1 MLKIR
6 LQRTGRKNVPT
17 FRIVLTDSKNS
28 TKSGKF
34 IEVLGNH
41 DPRGDKGDVKADKV
55 KYWMSQGAQ
64 LTGTLHNLFI
74 KKGIIKGEKVNKL
87 PKNIPAKAPEP
98 VIAEKPATST
108 EEPVSSV
115 IPAEAGS
122 QESFSAEKS
131 PDHDSTRQSPS
142 LQSGPTPTSQSEE
155 SSVISEEVSAIEE
168 TPAVEKTAE

>member
-34 IEVLGNH
+34 LEVLGNH
-41 DPRGDKGDVKADKV
+41 DPRGDKGDVKADRV

-87 PKNIPAKAPEP
+87 PKNIPVK
-98 VIAEKPATST
+98 K
-108 EEPVSSV
+108 EEPEVKEV
-115 IPAEAGS
+115 VAPAPKMEEAP
-122 QESFSAEKS
+122 AMA
-131 PDHDSTRQSPS
+131 
-142 LQSGPTPTSQSEE
+142 EE
-155 SSVISEEVSAIEE
+155 SVSEAVEE
-168 TPAVEKTAE
+168 TPAVEEAPVAEVPAVEESPAVEEKAAE

>member
-41 DPRGDKGDVKADKV
+41 DPRGDKGEVKADRV

-87 PKNIPAKAPEP
+87 PKNVPQKKE
-98 VIAEKPATST
+98 
-108 EEPVSSV
+108 
-115 IPAEAGS
+115 
-122 QESFSAEKS
+122 
-131 PDHDSTRQSPS
+131 
-142 LQSGPTPTSQSEE
+142 
-155 SSVISEEVSAIEE
+155 EEVVAPAPKKEE
-168 TPAVEKTAE
+168 VAPAPKKEEAEVAEEVAEEVTPAAVEVVEEVAPVVETEVKE

>member
-41 DPRGDKGDVKADKV
+41 DPRGDKGEVKADKV

-87 PKNIPAKAPEP
+87 PKNTPPKKEEVVPEATKKEEAVATKKEEAEAIEEAADKAPE
-98 VIAEKPATST
+98 IT
-108 EEPVSSV
+108 EVV
-115 IPAEAGS
+115 
-122 QESFSAEKS
+122 
-131 PDHDSTRQSPS
+131 
-142 LQSGPTPTSQSEE
+142 
-155 SSVISEEVSAIEE
+155 EEVVVAPE
-168 TPAVEKTAE
+168 VESIPQE

>member
-17 FRIVLTDSKNS
+17 FRIVLTDSKNG

-41 DPRGDKGDVKADKV
+41 DPRGDKGDVKADRV
-55 KYWMSQGAQ
+55 KYWMTQGAQ

-87 PKNIPAKAPEP
+87 PKNVPPKKEEEAPVAPKKAEAEAPKKDEAEAVEEEVVAEEAPVVEAPE
-98 VIAEKPATST
+98 VAEVV
-108 EEPVSSV
+108 EEK
-115 IPAEAGS
+115 
-122 QESFSAEKS
+122 SAE
-131 PDHDSTRQSPS
+131 
-142 LQSGPTPTSQSEE
+142 
-155 SSVISEEVSAIEE
+155 
-168 TPAVEKTAE
+168 

>member
-41 DPRGDKGDVKADKV
+41 DPRGDKGDVKADRV

-87 PKNIPAKAPEP
+87 PKNVPQK
-98 VIAEKPATST
+98 K
-108 EEPVSSV
+108 
-115 IPAEAGS
+115 
-122 QESFSAEKS
+122 
-131 PDHDSTRQSPS
+131 
-142 LQSGPTPTSQSEE
+142 
-155 SSVISEEVSAIEE
+155 EEVVEAPKATPAPVATPVAEE
-168 TPAVEKTAE
+168 AAVVETAETVEEVAPAVEAEVVAE

>member
-41 DPRGDKGDVKADKV
+41 DPRGDKGDVKADRV

-74 KKGIIKGEKVNKL
+74 KKGIIKGDKVNKL
-87 PKNIPAKAPEP
+87 PKNVPQKKE
-98 VIAEKPATST
+98 
-108 EEPVSSV
+108 
-115 IPAEAGS
+115 
-122 QESFSAEKS
+122 
-131 PDHDSTRQSPS
+131 
-142 LQSGPTPTSQSEE
+142 
-155 SSVISEEVSAIEE
+155 EEVVAPKKEVVAPAPVKEE
-168 TPAVEKTAE
+168 APAHEAKEEVVPEVVVEEVAPVVEA

>member
-41 DPRGDKGDVKADKV
+41 DPRGDKGEVKADKV

-74 KKGIIKGEKVNKL
+74 KKGIIKGDKVNKL
-87 PKNIPAKAPEP
+87 PKNVPQKKE
-98 VIAEKPATST
+98 
-108 EEPVSSV
+108 
-115 IPAEAGS
+115 
-122 QESFSAEKS
+122 
-131 PDHDSTRQSPS
+131 
-142 LQSGPTPTSQSEE
+142 
-155 SSVISEEVSAIEE
+155 EEVVVAPKKEE
-168 TPAVEKTAE
+168 TPATVKEEALVVEEVAPEAAPAVEEVVEEVAPVAETEAEVK

>member
-41 DPRGDKGDVKADKV
+41 DPRGDKGEVKADRV
-55 KYWMSQGAQ
+55 KYWMTQGAQ
-64 LTGTLHNLFI
+64 LSGTLHNLFI

-87 PKNIPAKAPEP
+87 PKNTPPKKEEEVVAPAPK
-98 VIAEKPATST
+98 K
-108 EEPVSSV
+108 EED
-115 IPAEAGS
+115 
-122 QESFSAEKS
+122 SAEEAS
-131 PDHDSTRQSPS
+131 PEIVEEAPVVESEVVEQSS
-142 LQSGPTPTSQSEE
+142 LPDKEAP
-155 SSVISEEVSAIEE
+155 VDEV
-168 TPAVEKTAE
+168 PAVEDTPVEEKVEEAN

>member
-41 DPRGDKGDVKADKV
+41 DPRGDKGEVKADKV

-87 PKNIPAKAPEP
+87 PKNTPPKKEEVVPEATKKEEAVATKKEEAEAIEEAADKAPE
-98 VIAEKPATST
+98 IT
-108 EEPVSSV
+108 EVVEEIVVAPEVES
-115 IPAEAGS
+115 IP
-122 QESFSAEKS
+122 QE
-131 PDHDSTRQSPS
+131 
-142 LQSGPTPTSQSEE
+142 
-155 SSVISEEVSAIEE
+155 
-168 TPAVEKTAE
+168 

>member
-41 DPRGDKGDVKADKV
+41 DPRGDKGEVKADRV
-55 KYWMSQGAQ
+55 KHWMSQGAQ

-87 PKNIPAKAPEP
+87 PKNTPPKKEPEVVEQSSLPGKEEAPVVEEVVAKAPA
-98 VIAEKPATST
+98 V
-108 EEPVSSV
+108 
-115 IPAEAGS
+115 
-122 QESFSAEKS
+122 
-131 PDHDSTRQSPS
+131 
-142 LQSGPTPTSQSEE
+142 
-155 SSVISEEVSAIEE
+155 EEVVAEVAPEVSE
-168 TPAVEKTAE
+168 AVEAEVKES

>member
-17 FRIVLTDSKNS
+17 FRIVLTDSKNA

-41 DPRGDKGDVKADKV
+41 DPRGDKGEVKSDRV

-74 KKGIIKGEKVNKL
+74 KKGIIKGDKVNKL
-87 PKNIPAKAPEP
+87 PKNIPEKKEEEVVVAPKKEEKEEVVAPKKEEVIEEVAVEEVPVVAEVVAEESVAPE
-98 VIAEKPATST
+98 AE
-108 EEPVSSV
+108 V
-115 IPAEAGS
+115 
-122 QESFSAEKS
+122 
-131 PDHDSTRQSPS
+131 
-142 LQSGPTPTSQSEE
+142 
-155 SSVISEEVSAIEE
+155 
-168 TPAVEKTAE
+168 

>member
-1 MLKIR
+1 MWPMLKIR

-41 DPRGDKGDVKADKV
+41 DPRGDKGDVKADRI

-87 PKNIPAKAPEP
+87 PKNVPQKKEEPKVVEQSSLPGKEATPAPVVEEVTSEVVEEVAPVAEAEVVESEVVEQSSLP
-98 VIAEKPATST
+98 DKEVTHEAEEKPA
-108 EEPVSSV
+108 E
-115 IPAEAGS
+115 
-122 QESFSAEKS
+122 
-131 PDHDSTRQSPS
+131 
-142 LQSGPTPTSQSEE
+142 
-155 SSVISEEVSAIEE
+155 
-168 TPAVEKTAE
+168 

>member
-17 FRIVLTDSKNS
+17 FRIVLTDSKNG

-41 DPRGDKGDVKADKV
+41 DPRGDKGEVKADKV

-87 PKNIPAKAPEP
+87 PKNTPPKEVVPEAPKKEETSAPKEEVVEEVVEEAPA
-98 VIAEKPATST
+98 V
-108 EEPVSSV
+108 
-115 IPAEAGS
+115 AEAVEEAVVATGAES
-122 QESFSAEKS
+122 IPQE
-131 PDHDSTRQSPS
+131 
-142 LQSGPTPTSQSEE
+142 
-155 SSVISEEVSAIEE
+155 
-168 TPAVEKTAE
+168 

>member
-41 DPRGDKGDVKADKV
+41 DPRGDKGEVKADKV

-87 PKNIPAKAPEP
+87 PKNVPQKAPEEVVVEAP
-98 VIAEKPATST
+98 KKEESAPAPK
-108 EEPVSSV
+108 EEVVEESESSV
-115 IPAEAGS
+115 IPAPA
-122 QESFSAEKS
+122 SAS
-131 PDHDSTRQSPS
+131 IN
-142 LQSGPTPTSQSEE
+142 SGEIQSEE
-155 SSVISEEVSAIEE
+155 SAVVSEEAPVAVETVEE
-168 TPAVEKTAE
+168 TK

>member
-28 TKSGKF
+28 TKSGRF

-41 DPRGDKGDVKADKV
+41 DPRGDKGEVKADRV

-87 PKNIPAKAPEP
+87 PKNVPQKKEEEVVAPKKEEVAKTVEKEEAPVVEEVVEEVAPE
-98 VIAEKPATST
+98 AAPA
-108 EEPVSSV
+108 V
-115 IPAEAGS
+115 
-122 QESFSAEKS
+122 
-131 PDHDSTRQSPS
+131 
-142 LQSGPTPTSQSEE
+142 
-155 SSVISEEVSAIEE
+155 EEV
-168 TPAVEKTAE
+168 TPVVEEKTAE

>member
-41 DPRGDKGDVKADKV
+41 DPRGDKGEVKADKV

-74 KKGIIKGEKVNKL
+74 KKGIIKGGKVNKL
-87 PKNIPAKAPEP
+87 PKNVPQKKEEVVVSAPKKE
-98 VIAEKPATST
+98 VATA
-108 EEPVSSV
+108 P
-115 IPAEAGS
+115 I
-122 QESFSAEKS
+122 K
-131 PDHDSTRQSPS
+131 
-142 LQSGPTPTSQSEE
+142 
-155 SSVISEEVSAIEE
+155 EEVSVVDEVATEVA
-168 TPAVEKTAE
+168 PAVAEVTEEAVSVTEA

>member
-41 DPRGDKGDVKADKV
+41 DPRGDKGEVKADKV

-87 PKNIPAKAPEP
+87 PKNVPQKAPEEVVVEAP
-98 VIAEKPATST
+98 KKEESAPAPK
-108 EEPVSSV
+108 EEVVEESESSV
-115 IPAEAGS
+115 IPAEAGI
-122 QESFSAEKS
+122 
-131 PDHDSTRQSPS
+131 
-142 LQSGPTPTSQSEE
+142 QSEE
-155 SSVISEEVSAIEE
+155 SAVVSEEAPVAEE
-168 TPAVEKTAE
+168 TVEETK